1 MRATSFF
8 AFAFA
13 WTCAAHAQPTFMRLY
28 RSATSYSFDLIELPG
43 GNTLTCMA
51 AIHLLNPDGYIQHSS
66 YYHDIGTDMTQIL
79 KQAEANRFYFT
90 TSTTPLDCPWNPNN
104 ELGLV
109 QPVIGLTDSLGN
121 TDVMLRY
128 DMNLEVCNGS
138 VGGLEVASNKGAII
152 WGRGKNFFT
161 MRVDSLLEPV
171 WSRRVERSGGF
182 QFIKELP
189 NGDLLAGI
197 NMDTAGVVVARMDA
211 DGNFLWSKSYMRPG
225 GMIHDALIESDDS
238 FIITGYTDSTQLL
251 FIEPL
256 PASFQPKLFMMKL
269 DGDGE
274 VQWCKGWYSTPF
286 LWYTGQPSKIRRTL
300 DGQYAVLAT
309 LGVPQN
315 NFHYHPFLMKT
326 DANGDTLWTRA
337 VGENGYVYIAQDL
350 LAHSDGSYML
360 SGIIY
365 GDLPGNASKF
375 IYKTD
380 SLGRFDCLEHPNP
393 VLVSDLFPV
402 DSSFVLTSTTSVAT
416 ATTILVNDSIL
427 DPSIF
432 TTYDACTFA
441 SIPPPRMERSRPMS
455 VRPNPNTGHFTVVF
469 QDPLMADSYYSVY
482 DTTGRLL
489 YQRPL
494 PAGATLEEVDLSRFG
509 RGTYLLRVTNREGS
523 CYERVV
529 VE

>member
-8 AFAFA
+8 AFACA
-13 WTCAAHAQPTFMRLY
+13 WSCAAHAQSTFMRLITA
-28 RSATSYSFDLIELPG
+28 STSYAFDLNVLPSQNIIAPLSQTVLMDPQGHVQHVSVIYSGGTYGVQTLKLVGPNEL
-43 GNTLTCMA
+43 L
-51 AIHLLNPDGYIQHSS
+51 
-66 YYHDIGTDMTQIL
+66 
-79 KQAEANRFYFT
+79 FT
-90 TSTTPLDCPWNPNN
+90 TATQATTCPSSGTNS
-104 ELGLV
+104 LLY
-109 QPVIGLTDSLGN
+109 PVIGKMDTLGSTQVARKYELN
-121 TDVMLRY
+121 
-128 DMNLEVCNGS
+128 NGVCNAGPGRFELTS
-138 VGGLEVASNKGAII
+138 DKGVIT
-152 WGRGKNFFT
+152 WGREKTFYAI
-161 MRVDSLLEPV
+161 RVDSLLEPI
-171 WSRRVERSGGF
+171 WTRKVERSGGF

-225 GMIHDALIESDDS
+225 GMVHDALIESDDS

-251 FIEPL
+251 FTEPF

-274 VQWCKGWYSTPF
+274 VQWCKGWYSAPF
-286 LWYTGQPSKIRRTL
+286 LWYTGRPSKIRRTL
-300 DGQYAVLAT
+300 DGHYAVLAT
-309 LGVPQN
+309 LGAPQN

-326 DANGDTLWTRA
+326 DTNGDTLWTRA
-337 VGENGYVYIAQDL
+337 VGEDGYVYIAQDL

-380 SLGRFDCLEHPNP
+380 SLGQFDCQEHPNP
-393 VLVSDLFPV
+393 VQVSDLFPV
-402 DSSFVLTSTTSVAT
+402 DSSFVLTSTASLAT

-432 TTYDACTFA
+432 TTYDGCTFA
-441 SIPPPRMERSRPMS
+441 TNLPPRMERHTPMS
-455 VRPNPNTGHFTVVF
+455 IRPNPNTGHFTLSLAN
-469 QDPLMADSYYSVY
+469 PLMAESYYSVY
-482 DTTGRLL
+482 DTMGKLL
-489 YQRPL
+489 FQRPL
-494 PAGATLEEVDLSRFG
+494 PQGKATEEVDLSRFG
-509 RGTYLLRVTNREGS
+509 AGTYVVRVTSKEGS

>member
-1 MRATSFF
+1 
-8 AFAFA
+8 
-13 WTCAAHAQPTFMRLY
+13 
-28 RSATSYSFDLIELPG
+28 
-43 GNTLTCMA
+43 
-51 AIHLLNPDGYIQHSS
+51 
-66 YYHDIGTDMTQIL
+66 
-79 KQAEANRFYFT
+79 
-90 TSTTPLDCPWNPNN
+90 
-104 ELGLV
+104 
-109 QPVIGLTDSLGN
+109 
-121 TDVMLRY
+121 
-128 DMNLEVCNGS
+128 
-138 VGGLEVASNKGAII
+138 
-152 WGRGKNFFT
+152 

-171 WSRRVERSGGF
+171 WTWRIERSGGF

-211 DGNFLWSKSYMRPG
+211 DGNFLWTKSYMRPG

-251 FIEPL
+251 FTQPL

-269 DGDGE
+269 DGAGE

-286 LWYTGQPSKIRRTL
+286 LWYTGRPSKIRRTL
-300 DGQYAVLAT
+300 DGQYAMLAT

-326 DANGDTLWTRA
+326 DTNGDTLWTRA
-337 VGENGYVYIAQDL
+337 VGEDGYVYIAQDL

-365 GDLPGNASKF
+365 GNLPGNASKF

-393 VLVSDLFPV
+393 LQVADLFPA

-441 SIPPPRMERSRPMS
+441 TNLPPRMERHTPMS
-455 VRPNPNTGHFTVVF
+455 VRPNPNTGTFTLSF
-469 QDPLMADSYYSVY
+469 ASPLMADSYYSVY
-482 DTTGRLL
+482 DTMGKLLFEQRL
-489 YQRPL
+489 QPGQESE
-494 PAGATLEEVDLSRFG
+494 AVDLSRFG
-509 RGTYLLRVTNREGS
+509 KGIFLVRVSAAQGFYS
-523 CYERVV
+523 ERVV